1 MPAAEL
7 LRFAWGA
14 LAGHRLRSL
23 LSLAGVAI
31 GVTAVI
37 VLTALGEGGRRY
49 VVEEFASIGTNLLV
63 VLPGHTETTGAVPG
77 MIGVPNDLSL
87 ADTEALR
94 RGLRE
99 ARRVAPLAMGTE
111 TVSFEER
118 QRQVAVLGTSRD
130 YRAMLNLELA
140 RGSFLPA
147 EELGRG
153 APLAVLGSTVARELF
168 GNRDPVGAAVRIGDW
183 RLRVI
188 GVMAPMGTRIGVDFD
203 QVVFV
208 PVATGLRIF
217 NKSSLFRILVETHAF
232 SDLETA
238 RGHVGVLLVERHGEE
253 DFTIFTEE
261 ALVSTFT
268 TIFQAMTLALA
279 AIAAISLT
287 VAGIGIMNV
296 MLVSVSE
303 RTREIGLLR
312 AVGVGRGQIVAVFLT
327 EAVLLAGA
335 GGLAGLACG
344 WALVRLLVELYPALP
359 ASPPVW
365 AVVSAVAVS
374 LLVGAVFGLLPARRA
389 ARLDP
394 VLALGRK

>member
-1 MPAAEL
+1 
-7 LRFAWGA
+7 
-14 LAGHRLRSL
+14 
-23 LSLAGVAI
+23 
-31 GVTAVI
+31 
-37 VLTALGEGGRRY
+37 
-49 VVEEFASIGTNLLV
+49 
-63 VLPGHTETTGAVPG
+63 
-77 MIGVPNDLSL
+77 
-87 ADTEALR
+87 
-94 RGLRE
+94 
-99 ARRVAPLAMGTE
+99 MGTE
-111 TVSFEER
+111 TVAFEER

-130 YRAMLNLELA
+130 YRAMLGLELA
-140 RGSFLPA
+140 RGGFLLA

-217 NKSSLFRILVETHAF
+217 NKSSLFRILVEAHAF
-232 SDLETA
+232 SDLESAQA
-238 RGHVGVLLVERHGEE
+238 RVRALLVERHGEE
-253 DFTIFTEE
+253 DFTVFTEE

-344 WALVRLLVELYPALP
+344 WALVRLLVGLYPALP